1 MCDDILNGIYSYK
14 AYYARVEEFVV
25 IQLHNCCC
33 TKISYYTYLVH
44 LYSVYVHVC
53 LCVCLCLFVEFSSVK
68 IIRCMVL
75 TSSLTTN
82 IYPPV
87 SYIYCGVLCC
97 VSVFVCLS
105 VYVCVSVYM
114 CVFVC
119 VCMRKTCLHACFL
132 GWSHVARPIITG
144 YIKT

>member
-33 TKISYYTYLVH
+33 TKISYYTYLASST
-44 LYSVYVHVC
+44 YTVC
-53 LCVCLCLFVEFSSVK
+53 MCICLCLFVEFSSVK

-87 SYIYCGVLCC
+87 PYIYCGVLCC
-97 VSVFVCLS
+97 VSVFVCLA
-105 VYVCVSVYM
+105 VYVCVCLYV
-114 CVFVC
+114 CVCVCLCLYVCVCVC
-119 VCMRKTCLHACFL
+119 VCMCLSVSV
-132 GWSHVARPIITG
+132 GVPVWW
-144 YIKT
+144 Y